1 MMFIYV
7 LETSGFTT
15 DSQTSHKH
23 TVVSATETVT
33 GPMSSVFNASSDVD
47 SNALPNGQLIKH
59 ASDFFNGFICQFFV
73 F

>member
-1 MMFIYV
+1 MMFVYV
-7 LETSGFTT
+7 LETSYLTVMLTTTT

-47 SNALPNGQLIKH
+47 SNALPNGQLVQH
-59 ASDFFNGFICQFFV
+59 ASDFLFF
-73 F
+73 